1 MRPLSRSPKPK
12 LPSDRISLTVPP
24 ALESKNSL
32 HKKMPVTNVLGIKS
46 ILGTETLSAPQI
58 SQILHSAFFF
68 KRAVAGEMELPRS
81 LRNKTVILLF
91 FEPSTRTR
99 SSFELAAK
107 RLGADVLVLTK
118 EVSSTEK
125 GETLFDTAKTIE
137 AMQPDLLVLR
147 HPSAGSPHHL
157 DKILKIPVINAG
169 DGFHEHPT
177 QALLDL
183 MTIQEFKGK
192 IAGLKV
198 LIVGDI
204 AHSRVARSD
213 IYALKA
219 MGAEV
224 SLCGPPTLLPPKA
237 EQMGVKVFY
246 HLEEAVVNQD
256 VIITLRIQFER
267 LNRGQIPSAGEY
279 ARFYGISK
287 RTLTVCKE
295 DVLVM
300 HPGPVNRGLELSADV
315 ADGSHSVIL
324 NQVANGVNVRMALL
338 HLLTG
343 GDGLK

>member
-1 MRPLSRSPKPK
+1 VSGVTRNRVAFLGHFAYSSC
-12 LPSDRISLTVPP
+12 
-24 ALESKNSL
+24 ALERKNSL
-32 HKKMPVTNVLGIKS
+32 YKKTPVTNVLGTKS
-46 ILGTETLSAPQI
+46 ILGTETLSASQI
-58 SQILHSAFFF
+58 SQILQTAFTF
-68 KRAVAGEMELPRS
+68 KRAVAGEMSVPRT
-81 LRNKTVILLF
+81 LENKTVILLF

-107 RLGADVLVLTK
+107 RLGAEVLVLTK

-157 DKILKIPVINAG
+157 SKILQIPVINAG

-192 IAGLKV
+192 ISGLKV

-237 EQMGVKVFY
+237 ERMGVKVFY
-246 HLEEAVVNQD
+246 HLEEAVRDQD

-287 RTLTVCKE
+287 RTLDLCKE
-295 DVLVM
+295 NVLVM
-300 HPGPVNRGLELSADV
+300 HPGPVNRGLELTADV
-315 ADGSHSVIL
+315 ADGAHSVIL
-324 NQVANGVNVRMALL
+324 NQVANGVIVRMALL

-343 GDGLK
+343 GEIL